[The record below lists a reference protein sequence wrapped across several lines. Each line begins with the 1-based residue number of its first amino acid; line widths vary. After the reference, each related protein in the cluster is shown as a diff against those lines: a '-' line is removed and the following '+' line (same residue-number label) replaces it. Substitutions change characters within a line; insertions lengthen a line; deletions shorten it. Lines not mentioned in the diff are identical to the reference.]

1 MRLEGK
7 VAIVTGSSRG
17 IGRATALCLA
27 AEGAR
32 VVVHGKTDGGRLAP
46 IVERIRRSGGEAIS
60 VAADVGDAAAVA
72 RLFDSALDAFGS
84 VDVVVNNAAWSDPN
98 AHLLEMDVAL
108 WDAVIRSNLRSIF
121 LMTQRAA
128 RIMVERKT
136 RGAIVNVTSF
146 GAARAHRNMSAY
158 DSSKGGLEAFTR
170 AAALD
175 LGPFGIRVNAVGPGA
190 IMTEQFARQDA
201 EARRAR
207 GAVVPLGRGGDPA
220 EVARVIAFMAS
231 DEASYIS
238 GQVLYVDGGMLAQ
251 LRSPQVD
258 TPMPASVRR
267 LLEVSVT
274 RARGRGTGPTA
285 TRRPAANARPPR
297 RGAPRPPR

>member
-1 MRLEGK
+1 MRLKGK

-17 IGRATALCLA
+17 IGKATALRLA

-46 IVERIRRSGGEAIS
+46 IVDAIKREGHEAIA
-60 VAADVGDAAAVA
+60 VAADVGDEAAVD
-72 RLFDSALDAFGS
+72 RLF
-84 VDVVVNNAAWSDPN
+84 
-98 AHLLEMDVAL
+98 HE
-108 WDAVIRSNLRSIF
+108 
-121 LMTQRAA
+121 T
-128 RIMVERKT
+128 
-136 RGAIVNVTSF
+136 VTSF
-146 GAARAHRNMSAY
+146 GAARAHRNMAAY

-190 IMTEQFARQDA
+190 IMTEQFAEQSPEKRK
-201 EARRAR
+201 ER
-207 GAVVPLGRGGDPA
+207 GAVVPLLARGGDPD

-231 DEASYIS
+231 DDARYVT

-258 TPMPASVRR
+258 APLPDSVAKLLRR
-267 LLEVSVT
+267 DAGS
-274 RARGRGTGPTA
+274 
-285 TRRPAANARPPR
+285 
-297 RGAPRPPR
+297 

>member
-1 MRLEGK
+1 MRLKDK

-17 IGRATALCLA
+17 IGKATALRLA

-46 IVERIRRSGGEAIS
+46 IVDAIKRDGHEAIA
-60 VAADVGDAAAVA
+60 VAADVGDEAAVD
-72 RLFDSALDAFGS
+72 RLFQETLKAFGT
-84 VDVVVNNAAWSDPN
+84 VDVLVNNAAWSDPK
-98 AHLLEMDVAL
+98 AHVLEMDVKF
-108 WDAVIRSNLRSIF
+108 WDEVIRSNLRSVF
-121 LMTQRAA
+121 LCTNRAA
-128 RIMVERKT
+128 KLMVEQKKT
-136 RGAIVNVTSF
+136 GSIVNVTSF
-146 GAARAHRNMSAY
+146 GAARAHRNMAAY

-190 IMTEQFARQDA
+190 IMTEQFAEQSPEKRK
-201 EARRAR
+201 ER
-207 GAVVPLGRGGDPA
+207 GAVVPLLARGGDPD

-231 DEASYIS
+231 EDARYVT

-258 TPMPASVRR
+258 APLPPGVAALLASRS
-267 LLEVSVT
+267 EKPS
-274 RARGRGTGPTA
+274 
-285 TRRPAANARPPR
+285 
-297 RGAPRPPR
+297 